1 MQKKQKLVL
10 ILAAIVI
17 LVVVGLFY
25 YLIRT
30 GKIKPLAAAE
40 PTISLLPSSGMY
52 EVGKTFGVNIIFNA
66 AGRNIDG
73 VDVHYLNYD
82 PQVLEVQDA
91 DSGTAGVQI
100 QPGALFSS
108 YMGNNVDTASG
119 KISLSGIVGGGGT
132 PFTGSGTFASVT
144 FKVLAATTA
153 TLRFDFTPGL
163 TTDTNAVESGTAQ
176 DILGAANGGSYTLQV
191 SSGASPTLTPTAT
204 ITSGEGIRLSPTPAC
219 GGPKQPTCPPTTPAT
234 AQPTPELGESQT
246 PAEIVVGPT
255 ATPTEA
261 VLVSPSP
268 GLTMSPTPTLTGLIS
283 PEITPTAS
291 PISKLAGFVIS
302 KTWALILY
310 IGTPVVIVL
319 ALFFIWRWQKRRK
332 EIISETTGEAKG
344 KDEFDEDEMI

>member
-1 MQKKQKLVL
+1 MKKKQKLVL

-25 YLIRT
+25 FLIRT
-30 GKIKPLAAAE
+30 GKIKPSAAAE

-52 EVGKTFGVNIIFNA
+52 EVGKTFGVKIIFDA

-73 VDVHYLNYD
+73 VDVHYFNYD

-100 QPGALFSS
+100 QPGAIFPS

-153 TLRFDFTPGL
+153 TLRFDFSAGL
-163 TTDTNAVESGTAQ
+163 TTDTNAVETATAQ

-191 SSGASPTLTPTAT
+191 PSGASPTPTPTAT
-204 ITSGEGIRLSPTPAC
+204 TSGEGTRLSPTPTC
-219 GGPKQPTCPPTTPAT
+219 GGPKQPTCPPTEAT

-246 PAEIVVGPT
+246 PTEIVVGPT
-255 ATPTEA
+255 VTPTEG
-261 VLVSPSP
+261 VLASPSP
-268 GLTMSPTPTLTGLIS
+268 GLTMSPTPTMTGLIS

-302 KTWALILY
+302 KTWALMLY
-310 IGTPVVIVL
+310 LGIPAIIVL
-319 ALFFIWRWQKRRK
+319 IIFFIWHWQKRKK
-332 EIISETTGEAKG
+332 EIISETTDEEGG
-344 KDEFDEDEMI
+344 KDEPDEDKMI